1 MDFYKIKVKEQT
13 TKKETLHIIYPEFKV
28 GRSKD
33 LMVQGKTFYAVW
45 DEEKGLWSTDEYDVQ
60 RLVDDSLHKFA
71 KERSGLSDYQVSIKT
86 MSDFSTNSWLSFR
99 NYMSHVS
106 DNAHQLDSSL
116 AFSNTE
122 VKKTDYVSKRLPYPL
137 EKGSYQAYDEII
149 GTLYSTEE
157 RAKLEW
163 AIGAIV
169 AGEAKNIQKFIV
181 LYGDAGAGKSTILNI
196 IQKLFEGYYTVFEAK
211 ALTSNSNAF
220 STEVFKNNPLVAIQ
234 HDGDLSKI
242 EDNTKLNSIVSHEEI
257 IINEKYKSS
266 YSSRV
271 NCFLF
276 MATNRPVKITDAKS
290 GIIRRL
296 IDVKPSGDKIPPK
309 RYQTLMYQVDFE
321 LGAIAEHC
329 KEVYQKMGKNYYSTY
344 RPVDMMYKTDPF
356 FNFVEDSYETFKK
369 QDGTSLKAA
378 YAIYKQYCDD
388 SGADYKLQMYKFREE
403 LKNYFSKFEDVA
415 RIDDKLVRSYYS
427 GFRTKKFI
435 RTAEQEKE
443 EKPLSLVLDA
453 KTSIF
458 DVLCSDCPAQY
469 ATSKET
475 PIQKWDEVTS
485 VLKDIDTRKLHY
497 VKVPKNHIVIDFDI
511 KDETGKKSLEKN
523 LEAASKFPPTY
534 AELSKGGCGIHLH
547 YIYDGDVTELSR
559 LYDDDIEIK
568 LPTGNSSLRRKLTKC
583 NHIPVAT
590 INSGL
595 PLKPKGDRV
604 VNFEGVKTEKGLRT
618 SIKKGL
624 NKEVHAAT
632 KPSIDFIYKILDD
645 AYNEGMKYD
654 VSDMRPA
661 ISAFAA
667 SSTHQALYCIKMVNN
682 MKMKSEEP
690 SDNSANYVADGLIFY
705 DVEVFPNLF
714 IVCWKREGENHKP
727 VRMIN
732 PLPTDIENLLK
743 HKLVGFNCRRYDN
756 HMMYAR
762 MMGYTNEQLY
772 NLSQRIIS
780 GSRNAFF
787 SEAYNLSYTDVYDFA
802 SAGNKKSLKKFEIEL
817 GIHHQENSY
826 PWDEPLAEEH
836 WDEVAGYCCN
846 DVIATEETFHHLSA
860 DWTARQILADLAGM
874 TLNDTTNTLTTK
886 IIFGNNRKP
895 QDQFQYR
902 NLAEPVHVYTKEH
915 QNGIDHEMVDF
926 LKEACPQMMSVTH
939 GQAKSIL
946 PYFPGYK
953 YEFGKSTYRGEE
965 VGEGGYV
972 YAEPGMYENVA
983 LLDIAS
989 MHPHSLIAECLFG
1002 VEFTKAFRDIVE
1014 GRVCIKHEAWEIVN
1028 GMLDGKLTK
1037 FIQKVLDGEMT
1048 ATDLANALKT
1058 AINSVYGLTS
1068 AKFDNPF
1075 KDNRNVD
1082 NIVAK
1087 RGALFMIDLKHE
1099 VQARG
1104 FTVAHIKTDSIK
1116 IPDATPEIIE
1126 FATNFGEQYG
1136 YTFEHE
1142 ATYEKMCLVNN
1153 AVYIAKYKDGKH
1165 AGEWTATGKQ
1175 FAVPYVFKTLFSKEP
1190 IVFKDMCETMSVTTA
1205 LHLDM
1210 NEKLP
1215 DVTTLK
1221 SVKAYRNKYPDWT
1234 MVGIDAVDKAS
1245 KILKEY
1251 NDISDDELDD
1261 SITKG
1266 HDYHFIGKIGSFCPI
1281 TPGCGGGEL
1290 MRQGV
1295 DKEGNLKYSAAT
1307 GSKGYRWLESEMV
1320 KALSKEKD
1328 IDKNYYMSL
1337 VNDAVET
1344 IDKYGDFEWFVSNDA
1359 NTSDEHKKGE

>member
-1 MDFYKIKVKEQT
+1 MDFYKIKVKEQSV
-13 TKKETLHIIYPEFKV
+13 KKETVHIVYPEFKV

-33 LMVQGKTFYAVW
+33 LMVLGKTFYAVW
-45 DEEKGLWSTDEYDVQ
+45 DEEKGLWSTDEYDIQ
-60 RLVDDSLHKFA
+60 RLVDDSLYKFV
-71 KERSGLSDYQVSIKT
+71 KERAGLSNYSVDIKT

-99 NYMSHVS
+99 NYISHVS
-106 DNAHQLDSSL
+106 DNAHQLDSTL

-122 VKKTDYVSKRLPYPL
+122 VNKTDYISKKLLYPL
-137 EKGSYQAYDEII
+137 EKGSYDAYDEII
-149 GTLYSTEE
+149 GTLYSAEE

-196 IQKLFEGYYTVFEAK
+196 IQKLFDGYYTVFEAK
-211 ALTSNSNAF
+211 ALTSTSNAF

-242 EDNTKLNSIVSHEEI
+242 EDNTKLNSIISHEEI

-266 YSSRV
+266 YTSRV

-296 IDVKPSGDKIPPK
+296 IDVKPSGNKIPPK
-309 RYQTLMYQVDFE
+309 RYQILMNQIDFE

-329 KEVYQKMGKNYYSTY
+329 KEVYLKMGKNYYSTY

-356 FNFVEDSYETFKK
+356 FNFVEDSYEIFKE

-378 YAIYKQYCDD
+378 YAMYKQYCDD

-403 LKNYFSKFEDVA
+403 LKNYFNKFEDVV
-415 RIDDKLVRSYYS
+415 RIDEKLVRSYYS
-427 GFRTKKFI
+427 GFKTKKFVRNI
-435 RTAEQEKE
+435 EAVKE
-443 EKPLSLVLDA
+443 EKPMSFILDSD
-453 KTSIF
+453 KSIF
-458 DVLCSDCPAQY
+458 DSICSDCYAQY
-469 ATSKET
+469 ATINET
-475 PIQKWDEVTS
+475 PIKKWSEVTCKLS
-485 VLKDIDTRKLHY
+485 DIDTHKLHY
-497 VKVPKNHIVIDFDI
+497 VRVPENHIIIDFDI
-511 KDETGKKSLEKN
+511 KDKEGKKSLEKN
-523 LEAASKFPPTY
+523 MEAASKWPSTY
-534 AELSKGGCGIHLH
+534 AEVSKGGCGIHLH
-547 YIYDGDVTELSR
+547 YFYDGDVNQLSR
-559 LYDDDIEIK
+559 LYDEDIEVK
-568 LPTGNSSLRRKLTKC
+568 VFTGKSSLRRKLSKC
-583 NHIPVAT
+583 NNIPIAT

-595 PLKPKGDRV
+595 PFKEKGNKV
-604 VNFEGVKTEKGLRT
+604 INFEGVKTEKGLRT
-618 SIKKGL
+618 SIIKGL
-624 NKEVHAAT
+624 NKEVHPGT
-632 KPSIDFIYKILDD
+632 KPNIDFINKILDD
-645 AYNEGMKYD
+645 AYKDGLKYD

-661 ISAFAA
+661 ISSFAA
-667 SSTHQALYCIKMVNN
+667 NSTNQALYCIKTVNQ
-682 MKMKSEEP
+682 MKFKSEEP
-690 SDNSANYVADGLIFY
+690 SENTTDYVSDELIFY

-714 IVCWKREGENHKP
+714 VVCWKKEGKHKP
-727 VRMIN
+727 VKMIN
-732 PLPTDIENLLK
+732 PLPTDIEDLLK

-756 HMMYAR
+756 HIMYAR
-762 MMGYTNEQLY
+762 MMGYTNKQLY

-826 PWDEPLAEEH
+826 PWDEPLDESH

-846 DVIATEETFHHLSA
+846 DVIATEATFNHLSA
-860 DWTARQILADLAGM
+860 DWTARQILSDLAGL

-895 QDQFQYR
+895 QDQFHYR
-902 NLAEPVHVYTKEH
+902 NLAESVHQYSKEH
-915 QNGIDHEMVDF
+915 PEGIDSEIVDF
-926 LKEACPQMMSVTH
+926 LKEACPNMMSDTF
-939 GQAKSIL
+939 GEEKSIL

-953 YEFGKSTYRGEE
+953 YEAGVSTYRDEV

-972 YAEPGMYENVA
+972 YAEPGMYGNVA

-1002 VEFTKAFRDIVE
+1002 VTYTKAFRDIVE
-1014 GRVCIKHEAWEIVN
+1014 GRVSIKHEAWAVVN
-1028 GMLDGKLTK
+1028 NMLDGKLTK
-1037 FIQKVLDGEMT
+1037 FIQKVIDGEMT
-1048 ATDLANALKT
+1048 STDLANALKT

-1075 KDNRNVD
+1075 KDNRNMD

-1099 VQARG
+1099 VQKRG

-1116 IPDATPEIIE
+1116 IPDATPEIID
-1126 FATNFGEQYG
+1126 FVMKFGERYG

-1175 FAVPYVFKTLFSKEP
+1175 FAVPYVYKTLFSKEP
-1190 IVFKDMCETMSVTTA
+1190 IVFEDMCETMSVTSK
-1205 LHLDM
+1205 LYLDM
-1210 NEKLP
+1210 NEGLSDLSFDETGNAIP
-1215 DVTTLK
+1215 D
-1221 SVKAYRNKYPDWT
+1221 NHP
-1234 MVGIDAVDKAS
+1234 S
-1245 KILKEY
+1245 KH
-1251 NDISDDELDD
+1251 S
-1261 SITKG
+1261 
-1266 HDYHFIGKIGSFCPI
+1266 YHFIGKIGSFCPI
-1281 TPGCGGGEL
+1281 KPGCGGGEL
-1290 MRQGV
+1290 MREGT
-1295 DKEGNLKYSAAT
+1295 DKDGNIKYSAAT
-1307 GSKGYRWLESEMV
+1307 GSKGYRWLESETV
-1320 KALSKEKD
+1320 KASSKEND
-1328 IDKNYYMSL
+1328 IDRKYYISL
-1337 VNDAVET
+1337 VDEAIKT
-1344 IDKYGDFEWFVSNDA
+1344 INKYGDFEWFVS
-1359 NTSDEHKKGE
+1359 